1 MRIALGAGVLGL
13 LACAPTMDTERQAV
27 ARGTLGEE
35 VYRIAC
41 QRIAREAYPS
51 DVSGYLSRELCR
63 GLAGPET
70 AAPGRLQAL
79 AEQRGATVEALD
91 RVLPAS
97 AEDDLQAMLVN
108 ILSLYDLPA
117 EVLPSNTR
125 ELGALLQRMEADTE
139 ATNALG
145 RMAARRGLRSTELQ
159 LGVMAPALLYPDLP
173 GVTRTALGA
182 LGDGGVA
189 EGAFVELTSAL
200 ALELATLQA
209 DDPSEA
215 GTLDVSRALLASTH
229 PTLSGGLEGW
239 YAVRDER
246 GLPVPRALGV
256 NGFVDGDG
264 DGLADVNADAR
275 FVDADGEE
283 LFLPTPYATA
293 LEAIGDTAL
302 RDARGLAA
310 GEGGL
315 PMYTARNADGTLL
328 AALLRETRPWL
339 AGETPVVEDAAVAL
353 TAQLGPEVA
362 TTRDFGELAHP
373 YTSFDT
379 SAGPAFDLVHAT
391 GALLDQ
397 PETRDAL
404 TLAQQLFADHESE
417 LTALID
423 AGLFGDAVA
432 EDFPDVALRTD
443 NELWDDVLSVA
454 ERMARRPGM
463 MEALLRALSD
473 PRSDRL
479 GQILAD
485 MARHRDRPTLAAAN
499 GGRDTP
505 LLRGQEW
512 TTAVN
517 RSSPDN
523 GANQSLLQQTLS
535 AMHELNGA
543 EFCNKQD
550 AHMIIRVAGLRIDLM
565 DNAILRV
572 FGLELDPF
580 DRCELLRLE
589 NTTEAYV
596 LSIQGRLD
604 LEPQI
609 SAALPGYLTLLTD
622 IADALN
628 IGALTLDGILEDNSG
643 IPGLTT
649 TPTPE
654 AMNRLV
660 YSQWNEFL
668 TEMLERPTTRDG
680 VDVATRHS
688 GNVLLA
694 WERNFRFCGDQ
705 LLEGGQTCA
714 GAVQNITFY
723 EAFTPLLSVFTDFD
737 PAATRTG
744 DYLFGALSGALH
756 QHYPTAANSMYQ
768 ETNPAGVGYAHA
780 DGAVAY
786 EPILTQ
792 LLGACAW
799 VTAGGPRVCQPS
811 AAAQLITRLGRLL
824 RTADGLTIRAGV
836 DGIDALTAVTEMAV
850 DSSQH
855 PTLRN
860 RGGSRTT
867 QTNSGSRTVNYS
879 PVYLLLDA
887 LSAVDDAW
895 EAAPEQHERWL
906 RARGT
911 VVDQLLTVTHSGTDF
926 SLTNRRALGILSVV
940 VDFLTERIDEHVAD
954 RDLGPWARG
963 LTARLETTLSGPL
976 PTALLHLFDAMS
988 ADPAARSSLFGLL
1001 SHLIA
1006 EDGGYLTTLVAT
1018 HDLLQVLDDDDN
1030 MRPLGSVLA
1039 TALASEVRDA
1049 IASGAPVQVDGS
1061 VADQTVELLRQFA
1074 ALDANDT
1081 LPELLARAVTPR
1093 SDTDVST
1100 PMDTLLDVIAEVN
1113 RTAPHTQTPFRAAD
1127 HTVLFHEV
1135 SDFLLDPE
1143 RGLERLYA
1151 VVQSREGE

>member
-1 MRIALGAGVLGL
+1 
-13 LACAPTMDTERQAV
+13 MDTERQAV
-27 ARGTLGEE
+27 ARGSLGEE

-79 AEQRGATVEALD
+79 AEQRAATVEALD

-97 AEDDLQAMLVN
+97 AEDDLQTMLLS

-125 ELGALLQRMEADTE
+125 ELGALLERMEADE
-139 ATNALG
+139 EVAQALG

-159 LGVMAPALLYPDLP
+159 LGVMAPALLYPELP
-173 GVTRTALGA
+173 DVTRTALGG
-182 LGDGGVA
+182 LGDGGTA
-189 EGAFVELTSAL
+189 HEAFVDLQAAL

-209 DDPSEA
+209 DDPSEP
-215 GTLDVSRALLASTH
+215 GTLDVSRDLLARTH
-229 PTLSGGLEGW
+229 ASFDGGLEGW
-239 YAVRDER
+239 YVARDER
-246 GLPVPRALGV
+246 GLPVPRAIGA

-264 DGLADVNADAR
+264 DGLADVNADGR
-275 FVDADGEE
+275 FVGADGNE
-283 LFLPTPYATA
+283 LFLPTPYALA
-293 LEAIGDTAL
+293 LEAEGDTAL
-302 RDARGLAA
+302 RDSRGLAA
-310 GEGGL
+310 GEGEL
-315 PMYTARNADGTLL
+315 PIYLARNAEGTLL
-328 AALLRETRPWL
+328 AALLREARPWL
-339 AGETPVVEDAAVAL
+339 AGETPLVEDAAVSL
-353 TAQLGPEVA
+353 TAQLGPA
-362 TTRDFGELAHP
+362 QTTTRDFGALAHS
-373 YTSFDT
+373 YSGFDT

-404 TLAQQLFADHESE
+404 TLAQQLLTGHESD
-417 LTALID
+417 LTALIH

-432 EDFPDVALRTD
+432 DDFPDVSLRTD

-463 MEALLRALSD
+463 MEALLRALAD

-479 GQILAD
+479 GQILAEL
-485 MARHRDRPTLAAAN
+485 ARHRDRPTLAAAN

-505 LLRGQEW
+505 LLRTQDW
-512 TTAVN
+512 NTPVN
-517 RSSPDN
+517 RAAPDD
-523 GANQSLLQQTLS
+523 GSNQSLLQQTLS

-565 DNAILRV
+565 DNAVLRV

-580 DRCELLRLE
+580 DRCELLRLP

-660 YSQWNEFL
+660 YAQWNEFL

-680 VDVATRHS
+680 VDVATRHD

-694 WERNFRFCGDQ
+694 WERQFRFCGDQ
-705 LLEGGQTCA
+705 LLEGGQTCS
-714 GAVQNITFY
+714 GAVENITFY
-723 EAFTPLLSVFTDFD
+723 QAFTPLLAVFTDFD
-737 PAATRTG
+737 PAASRTG

-756 QHYPTAANSMYQ
+756 QHYPSAANSMYQ
-768 ETNPAGVGYAHA
+768 EANPAGVGYARA
-780 DGAVAY
+780 DHAVAY

-792 LLGACAW
+792 LLGGCAW
-799 VTAGGPRVCQPS
+799 VTAGGPRVCQTG
-811 AAAQLITRLGRLL
+811 AAAQLMPRLGRLL
-824 RTADGLTIRAGV
+824 RTADGLTVRTGV
-836 DGIDALTAVTEMAV
+836 DGIDALAAVTEMAV
-850 DSSQH
+850 DSNQH

-860 RGGSRTT
+860 RAGSRTT
-867 QTNSGSRTVNYS
+867 DTNRGTRTVNYS

-887 LSAVDDAW
+887 LSAVDAAW
-895 EAAPEQHERWL
+895 VAAPEHHERWL
-906 RARGT
+906 RARST
-911 VVDQLLTVTHSGTDF
+911 VVDQLLTVERTGNTFQLS
-926 SLTNRRALGILSVV
+926 NRRALGILSVV
-940 VDFLTERIDEHVAD
+940 VDFLTERIDAHVSD
-954 RDLGPWARG
+954 GDLGPWASG
-963 LTARLETTLSGPL
+963 LAGRLETTLNGPL
-976 PTALLHLFDAMS
+976 PVALLSLFEQLAG
-988 ADPAARSSLFGLL
+988 DPAARSSLLGLL
-1001 SHLIA
+1001 AHLLDE

-1030 MRPLGSVLA
+1030 LRPLGRVLA
-1039 TALASEVRDA
+1039 TALASEVREA
-1049 IASGAPVQVDGS
+1049 IANGTPVAVDGS

-1093 SDTDVST
+1093 SDTDPST

-1113 RTAPHTQTPFRAAD
+1113 RSAPHSREPFRAAD
-1127 HTVLFHEV
+1127 HPVLFHEV

-1151 VVQSREGE
+1151 VVQTREGE